1 MATPIFET
9 HPVELIG
16 DSNQFLLSL
25 NVIEDPRV
33 NRKKLHPLINILV
46 ITLIAVGSGAC
57 SWGHIA
63 YYGSLHQDWFA
74 QHLDLKNGIPS
85 HDTFSRVFCL
95 LNPEAVE
102 RALQIWSATRP
113 GALRSGRQVAFDGK
127 RLRGASQWQEDEN
140 PVHVVNAYCPEEG
153 VTIGQTMVKNKQH
166 EISAIPTL
174 IKQLDLRGAVCS
186 GDAAFTQKE
195 IVKQLKNAGADYCLA
210 LKDNQLNF
218 RAAVEGLFG
227 GHFPSTISCETIEKN
242 RGRIERRKIWVSH
255 QVQRLKGCEEWAG
268 LQSVI
273 RLESQR
279 GEGAEIE
286 IRHYICSLKPK
297 PEEALSIVRRHWGI
311 ENELHRTLDVYFRE
325 DQWQNRAKVAAANLA
340 VLRKIAGTILG
351 KLDQKVPL
359 IYKMTALS
367 SSESFRT
374 RFINFEF

>member
-1 MATPIFET
+1 MAIPIFET
-9 HPVELIG
+9 SPAELIG
-16 DSNQFLLSL
+16 DTNQLLLSL
-25 NVIEDPRV
+25 NVIEDPRIS
-33 NRKKLHPLINILV
+33 RKKLHPLINILV

-63 YYGSLHQDWFA
+63 YYGSLHQSWFA

-85 HDTFSRVFCL
+85 HDTFSRVFGL
-95 LNPEAVE
+95 LNPQMVE
-102 RALQIWSATRP
+102 LALQIWASTRP
-113 GALRSGRQVAFDGK
+113 GSMRSGRHIAFDGK

-140 PVHVVNAYCPEEG
+140 SVHIVNAYCPEEG

-174 IKQLDLRGAVCS
+174 INQLDLKGAICS

-195 IVKQLKNAGADYCLA
+195 IVKQLKNAGADYYLA
-210 LKDNQLNF
+210 LKDNQPNF
-218 RAAVEGLFG
+218 REAVEGLFG
-227 GHFPSTISCETIEKN
+227 GHFPSTMFYDTIEKN

-255 QVQRLKGCEEWAG
+255 QVLRLKEHEEWAG

-279 GEGAEIE
+279 GEDAEIE

-297 PEEALSIVRRHWGI
+297 PEEALNVVRRHWGV
-311 ENELHRTLDVYFRE
+311 ENGLHRTLDVYFRE
-325 DQWQNRAKVAAANLA
+325 DQWQNREKVAAANLA
-340 VLRKIAGTILG
+340 VIRKIAGTILS
-351 KLDQKVPL
+351 KLDPKIPL
-359 IYKMTALS
+359 VYKMTALS
-367 SSESFRT
+367 SSDAFRT